1 MKSSVE
7 NILLFVKNSIH
18 NTIREF
24 VGSEVSILKSLG
36 GFPMEIKSKNK
47 FAYNILL
54 RQLFLFYKV
63 AILIRNPP
71 IIARLLSLFLH
82 ITDKLYIP
90 QIFKN
95 FQVYVVVVLK
105 VLFLIF
111 NSS

>member
-47 FAYNILL
+47 FAHNILL
-54 RQLFLFYKV
+54 SYFYSIKV